1 MRRVIIFGNSASGKS
16 TLAKRF
22 AEQGLAHLDLDTLA
36 WDMTPQPV
44 RRDKKLSCQKIDTFT
59 QKHNHWVI
67 EGCYSDLLAHVLE
80 DATEVIFM
88 NLPIDLCIINAKR
101 RPWES
106 HKYAS
111 KSKQDANLTMLIDWI
126 SLYGSRS
133 DEFSLQAH
141 QALFDKFTGKKSQI
155 IDNTI
160 VNID

>member
-22 AEQGLAHLDLDTLA
+22 AEQGLAHLDLDSLA

-44 RRDKKLSCQKIDTFT
+44 RRDKQLSCQQIDEFSQANTD
-59 QKHNHWVI
+59 WVI
-67 EGCYSDLLAHVLE
+67 EGCYSDLLAHVLS

-88 NLPIDLCIINAKR
+88 NLSIEQCIANAKQ

-126 SLYGSRS
+126 SQYDSRS

-141 QALFDKFTGKKSQI
+141 QALFDKFSGKKSQI
-155 IDNTI
+155 IENTM